1 MSPAELS
8 VIIPTYNRSD
18 LLSYTLRS
26 LAEQS
31 LETDRFE
38 VVIVD
43 DGSTD
48 QTREVIRSFEP
59 ELRLTYIFL
68 ERNVRE
74 IAELGYCV
82 SRVRN
87 RGASAATAP
96 VLVFVDS
103 GVVAGPEFLKS
114 HLSAHLIAPS
124 AARRM
129 VIGYIFG
136 TQKIVPFPGLEELLQ
151 TRKPEEVSK
160 AIGNDP
166 LGLDSRHR
174 DFSKPGHE
182 IRGMAGA
189 WALGWSL
196 NFSLPRSVFEEVG
209 GFDEAFRG
217 WGCEDLEFT
226 FRVSRSDVDIV
237 LSRASW
243 AIEWPT
249 PVNIVG
255 NEQSSDSNFLRF
267 LMKHRNPELEIWYDL
282 RSHFS
287 LDNFQRD
294 YEALRA
300 WAGAMRS
307 LDVLA
312 ELEAVER
319 EIGALPA
326 RVAVIGCG
334 GKLPQHW
341 STALAVDFDA
351 TQLKLLSESTG
362 RAGWHAIGL
371 ATGIPDQSLDLVV
384 VTSRM
389 IGLWPRWGTA
399 VLAEAHRIGTEVRA
413 PFLEASPGR
422 R

>member
-114 HLSAHLIAPS
+114 HLSAHLTPPS

-136 TQKIVPFPGLEELLQ
+136 TQKIVPFP
-151 TRKPEEVSK
+151 
-160 AIGNDP
+160 
-166 LGLDSRHR
+166 
-174 DFSKPGHE
+174 
-182 IRGMAGA
+182 
-189 WALGWSL
+189 
-196 NFSLPRSVFEEVG
+196 
-209 GFDEAFRG
+209 
-217 WGCEDLEFT
+217 
-226 FRVSRSDVDIV
+226 
-237 LSRASW
+237 
-243 AIEWPT
+243 
-249 PVNIVG
+249 
-255 NEQSSDSNFLRF
+255 
-267 LMKHRNPELEIWYDL
+267 
-282 RSHFS
+282 
-287 LDNFQRD
+287 
-294 YEALRA
+294 
-300 WAGAMRS
+300 
-307 LDVLA
+307 
-312 ELEAVER
+312 
-319 EIGALPA
+319 
-326 RVAVIGCG
+326 
-334 GKLPQHW
+334 
-341 STALAVDFDA
+341 
-351 TQLKLLSESTG
+351 
-362 RAGWHAIGL
+362 
-371 ATGIPDQSLDLVV
+371 
-384 VTSRM
+384 
-389 IGLWPRWGTA
+389 
-399 VLAEAHRIGTEVRA
+399 
-413 PFLEASPGR
+413 
-422 R
+422 